1 MGVGCGSPLAI
12 ACTHHFPKS
21 VLAGTGTV
29 CGAGAWAVGMEGI
42 AWFRRLLLYLRANA
56 PSPARSLIDEPFVL
70 SLHKRPDKFCRY
82 IERDSALKRRTYS
95 IGLGPDGALPAN
107 LNIEVD
113 YNNKRFLKAFRGGA
127 EGIEADGRILVG
139 DWGFELQ
146 DVDSNAVRIYWGDQ
160 DTTVARAEQ
169 VYMAK
174 KIRNA
179 TLTIFPGDSDY
190 SIPFRYYKK
199 ILGEILVL

>member
-12 ACTHHFPKS
+12 ACAYHFPKS

-29 CGAGAWAVGMEGI
+29 CGAGAWAAGMEGI

-82 IERDSALKRRTYS
+82 IERDSALKRRAYT
-95 IGLGPDGALPAN
+95 
-107 LNIEVD
+107 
-113 YNNKRFLKAFRGGA
+113 FRGGA

-146 DVDSNAVRIYWGDQ
+146 DVDSNAVRIYWGNQ
-160 DTTVARAEQ
+160 DTTVARAGQ
-169 VYMAK
+169 VCIAK